1 MTFSLP
7 SASWFAKTPYYPS
20 NRSRSPFYTSKA
32 HPPTLFRTWSS
43 ICSRLSIACL
53 CLFIFIYFQAA
64 GRLTWIAHDAS
75 DTLSSATGQETVP
88 AHGRAPGMSTMERA
102 LPLILLL
109 LQQAES
115 GNARPPAWSSAAVR
129 CLKRKLRI
137 LDRCFA
143 KENSVW
149 VWVDWPSATCK
160 CWRKSSKK
168 ARILEAYWNLEIYS

>member
-143 KENSVW
+143 KENSV
-149 VWVDWPSATCK
+149 
-160 CWRKSSKK
+160 
-168 ARILEAYWNLEIYS
+168 